1 MIRKHYNTVTN
12 KKSLLS
18 VSLMAIG
25 IEKHSGHNLETTA
38 LVIKENTQRKKT
50 HTNTLFLL
58 GRKSPSPRQHPQTKK
73 KNIHSHQI
81 TTTTKTKLPKWFI
94 PNHSSSCAPTMSDPT
109 GHLSNTTT
117 TTTTLFLLWK

>member
-1 MIRKHYNTVTN
+1 
-12 KKSLLS
+12 
-18 VSLMAIG
+18 MAIG

-73 KNIHSHQI
+73 KHSLTPDNNHNKNK
-81 TTTTKTKLPKWFI
+81 TTKMVHPKSFI
-94 PNHSSSCAPTMSDPT
+94 IVRANYERPHRAPLEYNNNNNNLVPSLEMKKKIRKTIANS
-109 GHLSNTTT
+109 LQ
-117 TTTTLFLLWK
+117 L